1 MGIKNSGKPEN
12 SEFQYSEPMVRFYDV
27 VYASIRDSL
36 DHTYYLKGIL
46 ETNGPVLE
54 VGAGTGRLFCD
65 ALSKGADIY
74 GLDKS
79 ELMLK
84 KLKSKLK
91 PEHHNKIIHA
101 DIRNFNL
108 DKKFNLIIAPFRVF
122 SHLTQTGDQLK
133 AFRSIH
139 SHLAEGGRFI
149 FDLFLPHPEYIFKG
163 REEKM
168 DFEGEYE
175 PGKMLR
181 RYASFTPDYVN
192 QVNNVTFRHEW
203 EEDGELKQESWSFPM
218 RYYFRYELEHL
229 LALTGFRIDKIYG
242 DFQEGELENG
252 KWEMVI
258 ESVKE

>member
-1 MGIKNSGKPEN
+1 
-12 SEFQYSEPMVRFYDV
+12 MVRFYDV
-27 VYASIRDSL
+27 VYASLRDSL
-36 DHTYYLKGIL
+36 DYAYYPKRIL
-46 ETNGPVLE
+46 EAKGPVLE
-54 VGAGTGRLFCD
+54 VGAGTGRLLCD

-74 GLDKS
+74 GLDRS
-79 ELMLK
+79 ELMLE
-84 KLKSKLK
+84 KLKSKLQ
-91 PEHHNKIIHA
+91 PSEHHRITHA
-101 DIRNFNL
+101 DVRSFKL
-108 DKKFNLIIAPFRVF
+108 EKKFDLIIAPFRVF
-122 SHLTQTGDQLK
+122 SHLTQTDDQVK
-133 AFRSIH
+133 ALSSIN

-175 PGKMLR
+175 PGKALR

-229 LALTGFRIDKIYG
+229 LARTGFKIDKLYG
-242 DFQEGELENG
+242 DFQENPLENG

-258 ESVKE
+258 ECIKDKLACPR